1 MTFSVQKEKRCN
13 NMYILTIWKLLF
25 QSSLTLKQTW
35 WKSWIMKGGMK
46 SIFSRWSY
54 YIFCC
59 SSFRG
64 KKIIFFWA
72 LFAKL
77 FSMHQRQLYLKKK
90 YSKLWQ
96 PEQYFFI
103 FMLYEYLLLEQITD
117 FALLWQTVLVQTRF
131 LNVGKV

>member
-25 QSSLTLKQTW
+25 QSFVTLKQTW

-46 SIFSRWSY
+46 SIFYRWSY

-64 KKIIFFWA
+64 KKIILFCA

-96 PEQYFFI
+96 PERYFLI

>member
-25 QSSLTLKQTW
+25 QSSLTLKQTL
-35 WKSWIMKGGMK
+35 WKSWIKKGVMK
-46 SIFSRWSY
+46 SIFYRWSF
-54 YIFCC
+54 YIFLGE
-59 SSFRG
+59 R
-64 KKIIFFWA
+64 KIVLFCA
-72 LFAKL
+72 LIAKL

-96 PEQYFFI
+96 PERYFLI

-117 FALLWQTVLVQTRF
+117 FALLWQTVLVKTRF